1 MTLMFYMISASIR
14 IRAFSGW
21 WVPTSM
27 FGDKANHKPFPL
39 STFVWLKCLKNLIG
53 LKKPWTFLSCTT
65 EKFHMEMEPL
75 KSHPRKK
82 RNIIWTIH
90 LHSKGFKIFTF
101 PGCGQLLN
109 MIPFSKPYE
118 RGIFIL
124 NQLEKFIYPLIS
136 CFFSSW
142 SFSHSIVPSGSITN
156 TI

>member
-14 IRAFSGW
+14 IRASSGW

-75 KSHPRKK
+75 NKSPKEEKEHHLNHPSPFQRLQNLHFSRMWPTTKHDPTFQTVWEGHLYLESTRKIHIST
-82 RNIIWTIH
+82 NIMFLFQLIFLTF
-90 LHSKGFKIFTF
+90 HS
-101 PGCGQLLN
+101 
-109 MIPFSKPYE
+109 SKW
-118 RGIFIL
+118 
-124 NQLEKFIYPLIS
+124 IY
-136 CFFSSW
+136 
-142 SFSHSIVPSGSITN
+142 H
-156 TI
+156 